1 MYWTGDSMNN
11 LLSYCGLVDAKIRA
25 SDNYLPV
32 YLSLFMS
39 IQGTH
44 FITQDLWYIFNNSNR
59 VDGGTSQDQKFGR
72 FLERFFELGWSIYN
86 LGRLLVKIS
95 SLQAFG

>member
-1 MYWTGDSMNN
+1 MNN
-11 LLSYCGLVDAKIRA
+11 LMSYCGLVNAKIRS

-44 FITQDLWYIFNNSNR
+44 SITQDLWYIFNNSNR
-59 VDGGTSQDQKFGR
+59 LDGGTSQDQKFGS
-72 FLERFFELGWSIYN
+72 FLESCFMLVEVHIYD
-86 LGRLLVKIS
+86 
-95 SLQAFG
+95 

>member
-1 MYWTGDSMNN
+1 MIVCSIAAQTM
-11 LLSYCGLVDAKIRA
+11 AKKVK
-25 SDNYLPV
+25 YV
-32 YLSLFMS
+32 YLSLFVS

-72 FLERFFELGWSIYN
+72 FLESFFEVGWSIYDW
-86 LGRLLVKIS
+86 VDY
-95 SLQAFG
+95 